1 MPPKAALKVGKKPAK
16 GEKKKGKKQ
25 QEELAASENMDQD
38 DDLLNLDQN
47 ANQGF
52 DQEQLTA
59 EERDA
64 TIIKTLTSNNPQ
76 SAHITTKFS
85 FKDLNFKTDDIVEH
99 LVFHFLFDGHVVA
112 KDSDEAR
119 DQEEFWDNKKRT
131 NQSLLDKINVS
142 VKEEFGKDP
151 CNRKTFLT
159 PLFSGRK

>member
-1 MPPKAALKVGKKPAK
+1 M
-16 GEKKKGKKQ
+16 E
-25 QEELAASENMDQD
+25 D
-38 DDLLNLDQN
+38 DADLLNADQN
-47 ANQGF
+47 NLAGI

-64 TIIKTLTSNNPQ
+64 TIIKTLTPNNPQ
-76 SAHITTKFS
+76 SAHNTTKFS
-85 FKDLNFKTDDIVEH
+85 YKDRNFKTDDIVEH
-99 LVFHFLFDGHVVA
+99 LVFHFQFDGHVVA

-159 PLFSGRK
+159 PLYSGRK

>member
-1 MPPKAALKVGKKPAK
+1 M
-16 GEKKKGKKQ
+16 E
-25 QEELAASENMDQD
+25 D
-38 DDLLNLDQN
+38 DADLLNADQN
-47 ANQGF
+47 NLAGI

-76 SAHITTKFS
+76 SAHNTTKFS
-85 FKDLNFKTDDIVEH
+85 YKDRNFKTDDIVEH
-99 LVFHFLFDGHVVA
+99 LVFHFQFDGHVVA

-151 CNRKTFLT
+151 CNRITFLI
-159 PLFSGRK
+159 PLFSGRKCKGPIEVPEKSIQLSGTFKLDLQPSPEGAWY

>member
-1 MPPKAALKVGKKPAK
+1 M
-16 GEKKKGKKQ
+16 E
-25 QEELAASENMDQD
+25 D
-38 DDLLNLDQN
+38 DADLLNADQN
-47 ANQGF
+47 NLAGI

-76 SAHITTKFS
+76 AAHNTTKFS
-85 FKDLNFKTDDIVEH
+85 YKDRNFKTDDIVEH
-99 LVFHFLFDGHVVA
+99 LVFHFQFDGHVVA

-131 NQSLLDKINVS
+131 NQSLLDKINVA

-151 CNRKTFLT
+151 CKSLISLI
-159 PLFSGRK
+159 PIFSGRKRPCSEKVTEKSVQLLGALKLDF